1 MAEQFEYDEGTARA
15 GIKKFDAL
23 ANEVGSLVE
32 GLRAELAG
40 DSPWSQ
46 DKIGSSFAGK
56 FDPDRS
62 TVIGHADDL
71 KKAVGSVA
79 PVLTETANAI
89 LAQDGGVAG

>member
-1 MAEQFEYDEGTARA
+1 MAESFEYDEGTART
-15 GIKKFDAL
+15 GINKFDAV
-23 ANEVGSLVE
+23 AKQVGSLVNS
-32 GLRAELAG
+32 LRAELAG
-40 DSPWSQ
+40 DSPWSH

-71 KKAVGSVA
+71 KKAVTSVA
-79 PVLTETANAI
+79 PVLPETANAI